1 MKKKIL
7 TILLSSA
14 MIFSMGISTVSAAAA
29 DDTAATESTV
39 VSRTDGVTDTTSGKV
54 RGFIDNGIYTFR
66 GIPYAK
72 ADRFEMPEAPDSWD
86 GIRNCLVYGS
96 TAPITKMTD
105 PDGGDFI
112 IPHRYWAQSENCQN
126 LNVWTP
132 DLNTDAKKP
141 VMVWFHG
148 GGYYNGSSIEGVAYD
163 GKNLSDFGDVVVVT
177 VNHRLNVLGYMDL
190 SDYGEDYQY
199 SGNCGTADLVASLK
213 WVKENIAN
221 FGGDPDNVTIFGQS
235 GGGGK
240 VLNMF
245 ATSEAEGL
253 FNQAVVQSGGESHID
268 QDTAKKV
275 TAKTLEILGI
285 SDNEVEQLKEVPYDT
300 LDAAA
305 TEAQKQ
311 VGEELGTSV
320 GWSPVLDEDYLHTD
334 FLDWTNDVPVMVG
347 SVFGEMNCWTAL
359 DPNEPN
365 KNSWTEEEVD
375 EKLTEK
381 YGDKAESVKEAFLKA
396 YPEKSACDAYYVS
409 NRTGNFK
416 TLSKRLESGDNK
428 NYNYLVSYESPID
441 GGVNLWHCGEIP
453 FVFHNVDLVSDC
465 YGGSQDAYDLQD
477 VMASAW
483 VNFARTGDPNGDK
496 VPAWSTYTDDNKS
509 TMVFDTTSGERVD
522 YDAELQELISQ

>member
-29 DDTAATESTV
+29 DDTASTESIV
-39 VSRTDGVTDTTSGKV
+39 VNKTEGITDTAYGKV
-54 RGFIDNGIYTFR
+54 RGFIDDGTYTFR

-105 PDGGDFI
+105 PDGGDFL

-126 LNVWTP
+126 LNVWTQ
-132 DLNTDAKKP
+132 DLDSNAKKP

-148 GGYYNGSSIEGVAYD
+148 GGYTNGSSIEGIAYD
-163 GKNLSDFGDVVVVT
+163 GKNLSEYGDVVVVT
-177 VNHRLNVLGYMDL
+177 VNHRLNVLGYLDV
-190 SDYGEDYQY
+190 SEYGEDYQY
-199 SGNCGTADLVASLK
+199 SGNCGVADLVASLK

-240 VLNMF
+240 IISML
-245 ATSEAEGL
+245 ATPEAEGL
-253 FNQAVVQSGGESHID
+253 FNQAIVQSGSERYIE
-268 QDTAKKV
+268 QDTAKKI

-285 SDNEVEQLKEVPYDT
+285 SDNQIEQLKEVPYDT

-305 TEAQKQ
+305 TEAMKQ
-311 VGEELGTSV
+311 VGEELGTSLS
-320 GWSPVLDEDYLHTD
+320 WRPVLDEDYIQSN
-334 FLDWTNDVPVMVG
+334 FQEWTNDIPVMVG

-359 DPNEPN
+359 DPNETH

-381 YGDKAESVKEAFLKA
+381 YGDKAEAVKEAFLKA
-396 YPEKSACDAYYVS
+396 YPEKSACDAYYVA
-409 NRTGNFK
+409 NRTNFSK
-416 TLSKRLESGDNK
+416 TLTKRVEAGATK
-428 NYNYLVSYESPID
+428 NYDYVVSYESPID

-453 FVFHNVDLVSDC
+453 FVFHNVDLVPGC

>member
-7 TILLSSA
+7 TILLSSV

-132 DLNTDAKKP
+132 DLDSDAKKP

-148 GGYYNGSSIEGVAYD
+148 GGFYNGSSIEGVAYD

-177 VNHRLNVLGYMDL
+177 VNHRLNALGYMDL

-235 GGGGK
+235 GGGCK

-253 FNQAVVQSGGESHID
+253 FNQAVVQSGGEGHID

-347 SVFGEMNCWTAL
+347 SVFGEFNCWTAL

-381 YGDKAESVKEAFLKA
+381 YGDKAESVKEAFLEA

-409 NRTGNFK
+409 NRTGDFG
-416 TLSKRLESGDNK
+416 TLEKRLASGDNK

>member
-1 MKKKIL
+1 MKKKIIS
-7 TILLSSA
+7 ILLSSA

-29 DDTAATESTV
+29 DDTASTESIV
-39 VSRTDGVTDTTSGKV
+39 VSKTEGITDTTYGKV
-54 RGFIDNGIYTFR
+54 RGFIDNGTYTFR

-112 IPHRYWAQSENCQN
+112 IPHRYWAQSEDCQN
-126 LNVWTP
+126 LNVWTQ
-132 DLNTDAKKP
+132 DLDTNAKKP

-148 GGYYNGSSIEGVAYD
+148 GGFTNGSSIEGVAYD
-163 GKNLSDFGDVVVVT
+163 GKNLSEYGDVVVVT

-190 SDYGEDYQY
+190 SDYGEDYKY
-199 SGNCGTADLVASLK
+199 SGNCGTADIVASLK

-235 GGGGK
+235 GGGCK

-245 ATSEAEGL
+245 AASEAEGL
-253 FNQAVVQSGGESHID
+253 FDQAIVQSGGEGHID

-275 TAKTLEILGI
+275 AAKTLEILGI
-285 SDNEVEQLKEVPYDT
+285 SADQIDQIKDVPYDT

-311 VGEELGTSV
+311 VGEELGTYV
-320 GWSPVLDEDYLHTD
+320 GWSPVLDEDYLQTD
-334 FLDWTNDVPVMVG
+334 YLDWTNDVPVMVG

-359 DPNEPN
+359 DPNETN
-365 KNSWTEEEVD
+365 KNSWTDEEVD

-381 YGDKAESVKEAFLKA
+381 YGDKAEAVKKAFLKA

-409 NRTGNFK
+409 NRTGDFD
-416 TLSKRLESGDNK
+416 TLAKRLESGDNK
-428 NYNYLVSYESPID
+428 NYNYLVSYESPLD

-453 FVFHNVDLVSDC
+453 FVFHNVDLVAGS

-483 VNFARTGDPNGDK
+483 VNFACTGDPNGEN
-496 VPAWSTYTDDNKS
+496 VPEWSTYTDDNKS
-509 TMVFDTTSGERVD
+509 TMVFDTTSGERID

>member
-1 MKKKIL
+1 MKKKIIS
-7 TILLSSA
+7 ILLSSA

-29 DDTAATESTV
+29 DDTASTESIV
-39 VSRTDGVTDTTSGKV
+39 VSKTEGITDTTYGKV
-54 RGFIDNGIYTFR
+54 RGFIDDGTYTFR

-112 IPHRYWAQSENCQN
+112 IPHRYWAQSEDCQN
-126 LNVWTP
+126 LNVWTQ
-132 DLNTDAKKP
+132 DLDTNAKKP

-148 GGYYNGSSIEGVAYD
+148 GGFTNGSSIEGVAYD
-163 GKNLSDFGDVVVVT
+163 GKNLSEYGDVVVVT

-190 SDYGEDYQY
+190 SDYGEDYKY
-199 SGNCGTADLVASLK
+199 SGNCGTADIVASLK

-235 GGGGK
+235 GGGCK

-253 FNQAVVQSGGESHID
+253 FDQAIVQSGGEGHID

-275 TAKTLEILGI
+275 AAKTLEILGI
-285 SDNEVEQLKEVPYDT
+285 SADQIDQIKDVPYDT

-311 VGEELGTSV
+311 VGEELGTYV

-334 FLDWTNDVPVMVG
+334 YLDWTNDVPVMVG

-359 DPNEPN
+359 DPNETN
-365 KNSWTEEEVD
+365 KNSWTDEEVD
-375 EKLTEK
+375 AKLTEK
-381 YGDKAESVKEAFLKA
+381 YGDKAEAVKEAFLKA

-409 NRTGNFK
+409 DRTGDFG
-416 TLSKRLESGDNK
+416 TLAKRLESGDNE
-428 NYNYLVSYESPID
+428 NYNYLVSYESPLD

-453 FVFHNVDLVSDC
+453 FVFHNVDLVAGS

-483 VNFARTGDPNGDK
+483 VNFASTGDPNGEN
-496 VPAWSTYTDDNKS
+496 VPEWSTYTDDNKS
-509 TMVFDTTSGERVD
+509 TMVFDTTSGERIG

>member
-29 DDTAATESTV
+29 DDTASTESIV
-39 VSRTDGVTDTTSGKV
+39 VSKTEGITDTTYGKV
-54 RGFIDNGIYTFR
+54 RGFIDNGTYTFR

-112 IPHRYWAQSENCQN
+112 IPHRYWAQSEDCQN
-126 LNVWTP
+126 LNVWTQ
-132 DLNTDAKKP
+132 DLDTNAKKP

-148 GGYYNGSSIEGVAYD
+148 GGFTNGSSIEGVAYD
-163 GKNLSDFGDVVVVT
+163 GKNLSEYGDVVVVT

-190 SDYGEDYQY
+190 SDYGEDYKY
-199 SGNCGTADLVASLK
+199 SGNCGTADIVASLK

-235 GGGGK
+235 GGGCK

-245 ATSEAEGL
+245 AASEAEGL
-253 FNQAVVQSGGESHID
+253 FDQAIVQSGGEGHID

-275 TAKTLEILGI
+275 AAKTLEILGI
-285 SDNEVEQLKEVPYDT
+285 SADQIDQIKDVPYDT

-311 VGEELGTSV
+311 VGEELGTYV
-320 GWSPVLDEDYLHTD
+320 GWSPVLDEDYLQTD
-334 FLDWTNDVPVMVG
+334 YLDWTNDVPVMVG

-359 DPNEPN
+359 DPNETN
-365 KNSWTEEEVD
+365 KNSWTDEEVD

-381 YGDKAESVKEAFLKA
+381 YGDKAEAVKKAFLKA

-409 NRTGNFK
+409 NRTGDFD
-416 TLSKRLESGDNK
+416 TLAKRLESGDNK
-428 NYNYLVSYESPID
+428 NYNYLVSYESPLD
-441 GGVNLWHCGEIP
+441 GCVNLWHCGEIP
-453 FVFHNVDLVSDC
+453 FVFHNVDLVAGS

-483 VNFARTGDPNGDK
+483 VNFACTGDPNGEN
-496 VPAWSTYTDDNKS
+496 VPEWSTYTDDNKS
-509 TMVFDTTSGERVD
+509 TMVFDTTSGERIG

>member
-1 MKKKIL
+1 
-7 TILLSSA
+7 
-14 MIFSMGISTVSAAAA
+14 
-29 DDTAATESTV
+29 
-39 VSRTDGVTDTTSGKV
+39 
-54 RGFIDNGIYTFR
+54 
-66 GIPYAK
+66 
-72 ADRFEMPEAPDSWD
+72 
-86 GIRNCLVYGS
+86 
-96 TAPITKMTD
+96 
-105 PDGGDFI
+105 
-112 IPHRYWAQSENCQN
+112 
-126 LNVWTP
+126 
-132 DLNTDAKKP
+132 
-141 VMVWFHG
+141 
-148 GGYYNGSSIEGVAYD
+148 
-163 GKNLSDFGDVVVVT
+163 
-177 VNHRLNVLGYMDL
+177 
-190 SDYGEDYQY
+190 
-199 SGNCGTADLVASLK
+199 
-213 WVKENIAN
+213 
-221 FGGDPDNVTIFGQS
+221 
-235 GGGGK
+235 
-240 VLNMF
+240 MF

-253 FNQAVVQSGGESHID
+253 FDQAVVQSGGEGHID
-268 QDTAKKV
+268 QDIAKKV

-347 SVFGEMNCWTAL
+347 SVFGEFNCWTAL
-359 DPNEPN
+359 DPNETN
-365 KNSWTEEEVD
+365 KNSWTEEEID

-381 YGDKAESVKEAFLKA
+381 YGDKAESVKEAFLEA

-409 NRTGNFK
+409 NRTGDFR
-416 TLSKRLESGDNK
+416 TLAKRLESGDNK
-428 NYNYLVSYESPID
+428 NYNYLVSYESPLD

-453 FVFHNVDLVSDC
+453 FVFHNVDLVAGS

-483 VNFARTGDPNGDK
+483 VNFATTGDPNGDK

>member
-29 DDTAATESTV
+29 DDTASTESIV
-39 VSRTDGVTDTTSGKV
+39 VSKTEGITDTTYGKV
-54 RGFIDNGIYTFR
+54 RGFIDDGTYTFR

-132 DLNTDAKKP
+132 DLDSNAKKP

-148 GGYYNGSSIEGVAYD
+148 GGFYNGSSIEGVAYD

-177 VNHRLNVLGYMDL
+177 VNHRLNALGYMDL

-235 GGGGK
+235 GGGCK

-253 FNQAVVQSGGESHID
+253 FNQAVVQSGGEGHID

-320 GWSPVLDEDYLHTD
+320 GWSP
-334 FLDWTNDVPVMVG
+334 
-347 SVFGEMNCWTAL
+347 
-359 DPNEPN
+359 
-365 KNSWTEEEVD
+365 SWIGQMT
-375 EKLTEK
+375 
-381 YGDKAESVKEAFLKA
+381 F
-396 YPEKSACDAYYVS
+396 
-409 NRTGNFK
+409 
-416 TLSKRLESGDNK
+416 RL
-428 NYNYLVSYESPID
+428 
-441 GGVNLWHCGEIP
+441 W
-453 FVFHNVDLVSDC
+453 
-465 YGGSQDAYDLQD
+465 
-477 VMASAW
+477 
-483 VNFARTGDPNGDK
+483 
-496 VPAWSTYTDDNKS
+496 
-509 TMVFDTTSGERVD
+509 
-522 YDAELQELISQ
+522 

>member
-1 MKKKIL
+1 MKKKIIS
-7 TILLSSA
+7 ILLSSA

-29 DDTAATESTV
+29 DDTASTESIV
-39 VSRTDGVTDTTSGKV
+39 VSKTEGITDTTYGKV
-54 RGFIDNGIYTFR
+54 RGFIDNGTYTFR

-112 IPHRYWAQSENCQN
+112 IPHRYWAQSEDCQN
-126 LNVWTP
+126 LNVWTQ
-132 DLNTDAKKP
+132 DLDTNAKKP

-148 GGYYNGSSIEGVAYD
+148 GGFTNGSSIEGVAYD
-163 GKNLSDFGDVVVVT
+163 GKNLSEYGDVVVVT

-190 SDYGEDYQY
+190 SDYGEDYKY
-199 SGNCGTADLVASLK
+199 SGNCGTADIVASLK

-235 GGGGK
+235 GGGCK

-245 ATSEAEGL
+245 AASEAEGL
-253 FNQAVVQSGGESHID
+253 FDQAIVQSGGEGHID

-275 TAKTLEILGI
+275 AAKTLEILGI
-285 SDNEVEQLKEVPYDT
+285 SADQIDQIKDVPYDT

-311 VGEELGTSV
+311 VGEELGTYV
-320 GWSPVLDEDYLHTD
+320 GWSPVLDEDYLQTD
-334 FLDWTNDVPVMVG
+334 YLDWTNDVPVMVG

-359 DPNEPN
+359 DPNETN
-365 KNSWTEEEVD
+365 KNSWTDEEVD

-381 YGDKAESVKEAFLKA
+381 YGDKAEAVKKAFLKA

-409 NRTGNFK
+409 NRTGDFD
-416 TLSKRLESGDNK
+416 TLAKRLESGDNK
-428 NYNYLVSYESPID
+428 NYNYLVSYESPLD

-453 FVFHNVDLVSDC
+453 FVFHNVDLVAGS

-483 VNFARTGDPNGDK
+483 VNFACTGDPNGEN
-496 VPAWSTYTDDNKS
+496 VPEWSTYTDDNKS
-509 TMVFDTTSGERVD
+509 TMVFDTTSGERIG
-522 YDAELQELISQ
+522 YGAELQELISQ